1 MREGELVCVQ
11 ERLRRNCSDC
21 AHCSERIEKYVE
33 MPSVRTIWYNSKK
46 EKELIKRNEKMQPI
60 YP

>member
-1 MREGELVCVQ
+1 MRK
-11 ERLRRNCSDC
+11 DC